1 MSTRAH
7 GAEVIGANML
17 HTDTHD
23 LRTNL
28 GAIVRHVLRHADSE
42 EAAASA
48 LGLDLRELRRQK
60 KALGIAGGRR

>member
-7 GAEVIGANML
+7 SAEVVGANTL

-28 GAIVRHVLRHADSE
+28 AAIVRHVLRHADSE
-42 EAAASA
+42 AAAAAA
-48 LGLDLRELRRQK
+48 LGVEVRELRRQM
-60 KALGIAGGRR
+60 KALGIQGGRR